1 MSKIKLKL
9 KTNEYIS
16 DDELDMM
23 EIEKLVKQY
32 KNITD
37 NIVDLILVG
46 DIHKT
51 SKLKKQKNDIFKSIE
66 NLS

>member
-51 SKLKKQKNDIFKSIE
+51 SKLKKQQNDIFKSIE